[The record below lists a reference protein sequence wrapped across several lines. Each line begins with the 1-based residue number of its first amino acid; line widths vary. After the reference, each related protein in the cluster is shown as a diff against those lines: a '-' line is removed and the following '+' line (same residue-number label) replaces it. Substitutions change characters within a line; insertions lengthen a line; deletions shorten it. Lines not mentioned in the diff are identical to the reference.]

1 MNDHVLLFIIQ
12 EGEGQFIEFREAVRH
27 SDKDI
32 VAFANA
38 SGGRLFIGITDDG
51 IVKGIEVTNAM
62 LSEVQDIAR
71 NCDPPIKIEVSKLKN
86 VIIVNVPEGKD
97 KPYKCKEGFFIRQGP
112 NSQKMSREKI
122 IDLAVASG
130 KVRFDE
136 QSNKDFNFKKDFDRE
151 KLNEYLQLAGL
162 EKTIPEEEILI
173 NLGVAVREKGN
184 MYFNNAGILFFAK
197 TPGNFLFSSKV
208 VCANYQTDEKTSI
221 LDRKFFD
228 DGLIRNIE
236 NAVNYVKKHIDVE
249 FVIKELARKE
259 IPQYPEKA
267 FREAIVNAVM
277 HRDYLDDSGDVVV
290 ELLKTKLIVS
300 NPGGLVK
307 SLNPKE
313 FGKISRTRNSLIA
326 SLLLRTKYVEK
337 LGTGINRMMEE
348 AKKLG
353 SLPPTFEFN
362 QSFFATLYALK
373 GDEKV
378 TEKVTENQRKML
390 SEIST
395 DKYITLE
402 KLSLLIGISERK
414 IKENIAKLKKK
425 GLLERIG
432 PAKGGYWKVTLKN
445 P

>member
-228 DGLIRNIE
+228 VAKFNFGW
-236 NAVNYVKKHIDVE
+236 
-249 FVIKELARKE
+249 
-259 IPQYPEKA
+259 
-267 FREAIVNAVM
+267 
-277 HRDYLDDSGDVVV
+277 VV
-290 ELLKTKLIVS
+290 
-300 NPGGLVK
+300 
-307 SLNPKE
+307 
-313 FGKISRTRNSLIA
+313 F
-326 SLLLRTKYVEK
+326 
-337 LGTGINRMMEE
+337 
-348 AKKLG
+348 
-353 SLPPTFEFN
+353 
-362 QSFFATLYALK
+362 
-373 GDEKV
+373 
-378 TEKVTENQRKML
+378 
-390 SEIST
+390 
-395 DKYITLE
+395 
-402 KLSLLIGISERK
+402 
-414 IKENIAKLKKK
+414 
-425 GLLERIG
+425 
-432 PAKGGYWKVTLKN
+432 
-445 P
+445 